1 MVIHDEAVSSRL
13 ALPHSDFSSTGESE
27 RERLL
32 GMAETRIRGIKH
44 RPFHRHHPHSIGFQR
59 MVRA

>member
-13 ALPHSDFSSTGESE
+13 ALPHSDFSSVGESG
-27 RERLL
+27 ERLL
-32 GMAETRIRGIKH
+32 GMAETRIRGIKQ
-44 RPFHRHHPHSIGFQR
+44 RPFHGHHPHRIGFQR